1 MSGKELTLWEVLDKY
16 ADIRDE
22 LEDVLYQC
30 AELQDFIK
38 MASEE
43 IGDTLDH
50 VQEELGRCD
59 RVFRRYKVV
68 PDRYVEPE
76 EVDEGMPF

>member
-1 MSGKELTLWEVLDKY
+1 MSEKKLTLWEVLDKY

-38 MASEE
+38 MASDE
-43 IGDTLDH
+43 ISDTLDH
-50 VQEELGRCD
+50 VQDELGHCD
-59 RVFRRYKVV
+59 KVFRRYKVK
-68 PDRYVEPE
+68 PECYSPAE